1 MSSMPKQVEPVAIL
15 FQDDGET
22 PNNPVLPLILYRAA
36 VDVSGTDPAAAFER
50 LFAQN
55 GWADGWRNGSF
66 AVRPFHPAGPEGLGI
81 ARGTARVEFG
91 GAGGQEIDLAPG
103 DVAIRSAGCGHRRV
117 SGSRDLL
124 VVGAYPRGSSAH
136 HSMSGAADLAAA
148 RVAIARTP
156 LPAADPAYGKD
167 GPLIGLWQMKTCTT

>member
-1 MSSMPKQVEPVAIL
+1 MSSMPKKVEPVAIL

-22 PNNPVLPLILYRAA
+22 PNNPVLPLVLYRGA

-55 GWADGWRNGSF
+55 GWADGWRNGIF
-66 AVRPFHPAGPEGLGI
+66 AFRHFHPAGHEVLGI

-103 DVAIRSAGCGHRRV
+103 DVAILPAGCGHRRV

-124 VVGAYPRGSSAH
+124 VIGAYPQGSSAH
-136 HSMSGAADLAAA
+136 HSMSGVVDIVAA
-148 RVAIARTP
+148 REAITRTP
-156 LPAADPAYGKD
+156 LPAADPAYGKE
-167 GPLIGLWQMKTCTT
+167 GSLKVLWQ